1 MLAGALAARSV
12 LAAGLPGRPF
22 HALLVASTIV
32 GAAALLPRL
41 GVTRAV
47 YVALILGLA
56 LGARFF

>member
-1 MLAGALAARSV
+1 MTRHVRGATV